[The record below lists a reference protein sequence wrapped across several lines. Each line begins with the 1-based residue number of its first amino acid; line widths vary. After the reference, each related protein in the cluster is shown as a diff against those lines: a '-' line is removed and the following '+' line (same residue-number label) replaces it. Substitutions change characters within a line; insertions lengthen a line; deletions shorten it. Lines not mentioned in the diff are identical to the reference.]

1 VDPATTT
8 VSSTV
13 KLGALAGRNDADLTW
28 ARIEYGGEEETDLRT
43 LYAHG
48 RAGIGIDVETHGQV
62 ERSPRM
68 AQVLIPAFDFR
79 DEARLVGSDR
89 HGVWSLVSLFRDRGS
104 APFTTREIAFLDEL
118 APAMTRGVRTGLLVP
133 PDPTGGGSHH
143 HAAAER
149 ERTGGIVPR
158 TVIDRAAADGM
169 DGPAIIVLDARDRVV
184 QVSPA
189 GEAVLHRLAT
199 VRGAADPMTSVQALV
214 STVRHHVPRP
224 VGVLSSYG
232 VLPTAGTS
240 AGADVPPR
248 LRVRTAD
255 GTWLLLRASGLPGHG
270 ERAGDVVVSIETAGT
285 PALLD
290 LVIAGYGLTDREYEV
305 VSAVLRGLDTRQ
317 IAGSLFLSPYTVQDH
332 LKSIFEKVG
341 VSSRRTLVAR
351 LQVDQFAARFDA
363 AG

>member
-1 VDPATTT
+1 
-8 VSSTV
+8 
-13 KLGALAGRNDADLTW
+13 
-28 ARIEYGGEEETDLRT
+28 
-43 LYAHG
+43 
-48 RAGIGIDVETHGQV
+48 
-62 ERSPRM
+62 
-68 AQVLIPAFDFR
+68 
-79 DEARLVGSDR
+79 
-89 HGVWSLVSLFRDRGS
+89 
-104 APFTTREIAFLDEL
+104 
-118 APAMTRGVRTGLLVP
+118 
-133 PDPTGGGSHH
+133 
-143 HAAAER
+143 
-149 ERTGGIVPR
+149 
-158 TVIDRAAADGM
+158 M